1 MKNSWNFGA
10 ALTILAI
17 AHVQSVS
24 GSLTQPHVDLKVE
37 SAIDDTRILGDT
49 SAELDKQG
57 QCDMRPRTSLAHLRD
72 DPQPSSPKG
81 LVEIAKKIGRPG
93 KRDRSDVAGDT
104 TTTTRQ
110 KARKKEATE
119 GNDQTR
125 QPAAKQVRRPEGS
138 KIASAA
144 LARDTAGLPLQGSST
159 ATSAKP
165 GTKRKFNSNQGT
177 MTTRISPVWNYF
189 ERFVEDGRLTK
200 AICMRCKVALSAR
213 STAGTTHLLRHVEA
227 CYKGLVK
234 KSGVGRSLVL
244 EDLGQNPG
252 WQSHLDQ
259 QLSQQ
264 GLAEGSIFEGNSE
277 SEEIESDHAR
287 PSLHFDQNV
296 SEEILAKMFIVHGYP
311 FEMMDHSLFQ
321 EFVAS
326 IQPQFKIGDQKT
338 LRNNCI
344 FLYMKTRKSIM
355 KEISS
360 ISQVALSADVWEL
373 KDMKSYMAITAHYL
387 DSPWSLQKKIIGFK
401 PLPSPHNGQLISE
414 QLLKTLEEWNLIDEC
429 ESITVAKTPP
439 NDLAVSKLHQKIRLK
454 SWKSHHAGEF
464 HFNIPCVT
472 HTIHSMIEEGI
483 TTISNTLYKIQDSI
497 RYVQV
502 TSEGRQAFKEI
513 INHSNFKFQKP
524 ESEFLNEWKSTYHL
538 IDLSLKYKL
547 AFENLRKIDS
557 HFISCPTSDE
567 WYQLENVRNIL
578 KVFKQG

>member
-57 QCDMRPRTSLAHLRD
+57 QATGKTGSIRQVVSVSPLRSIVERICK
-72 DPQPSSPKG
+72 QSSE
-81 LVEIAKKIGRPG
+81 LTDFLG
-93 KRDRSDVAGDT
+93 KDELDVAGDT

-264 GLAEGSIFEGNSE
+264 GLAEERF
-277 SEEIESDHAR
+277 
-287 PSLHFDQNV
+287 
-296 SEEILAKMFIVHGYP
+296 
-311 FEMMDHSLFQ
+311 
-321 EFVAS
+321 
-326 IQPQFKIGDQKT
+326 
-338 LRNNCI
+338 
-344 FLYMKTRKSIM
+344 
-355 KEISS
+355 
-360 ISQVALSADVWEL
+360 
-373 KDMKSYMAITAHYL
+373 
-387 DSPWSLQKKIIGFK
+387 
-401 PLPSPHNGQLISE
+401 
-414 QLLKTLEEWNLIDEC
+414 
-429 ESITVAKTPP
+429 
-439 NDLAVSKLHQKIRLK
+439 
-454 SWKSHHAGEF
+454 
-464 HFNIPCVT
+464 
-472 HTIHSMIEEGI
+472 
-483 TTISNTLYKIQDSI
+483 
-497 RYVQV
+497 
-502 TSEGRQAFKEI
+502 
-513 INHSNFKFQKP
+513 
-524 ESEFLNEWKSTYHL
+524 
-538 IDLSLKYKL
+538 
-547 AFENLRKIDS
+547 
-557 HFISCPTSDE
+557 
-567 WYQLENVRNIL
+567 
-578 KVFKQG
+578 